1 MESFPGWD
9 SFAVSGENAMQ
20 LWLVRHAVAMERD
33 EFSGPDEERPL
44 TDKGRK
50 QFREFADW
58 LATQTATPTIVITS
72 PLLRA
77 AQTAEIF
84 RKAFGLKK
92 KDVAAA
98 DTLSPGAEPRLM
110 LDLAQQSNG
119 PIVALVGH
127 EPDFGR
133 ALSGFVG
140 GGAFTFGKG
149 FVAAVEFEN
158 DLSLGS
164 GSLQWFVG
172 PKLK

>member
-1 MESFPGWD
+1 
-9 SFAVSGENAMQ
+9 MQ

-33 EFSGPDEERPL
+33 EFAGSDEERPL
-44 TDKGRK
+44 TERGRK
-50 QFREFADW
+50 QFRDFADW
-58 LATQTATPTIVITS
+58 LAKETTAPALVITS
-72 PLLRA
+72 PLVRA
-77 AQTAEIF
+77 AQTAELL

-92 KDVAAA
+92 KDVAVA
-98 DTLSPGAEPRLM
+98 DTLSPGAESRLM
-110 LDLAQQSNG
+110 LDLAQQSTG
-119 PIVALVGH
+119 PTVALVGH

-133 ALSGFVG
+133 ALASFVG

-158 DLSLGS
+158 DLSVGS